1 LSGNP
6 LDNTVSSENQS
17 TPTQPATPPAYT
29 MPAPPQQVSC
39 PRCFTLVP
47 IGTRY
52 CPQCGNAIPPP
63 APWPTVPAP
72 TPGPRRNT
80 ALIIVAVVLI
90 AVLVLGIGGFL
101 VYQREQQQILQA
113 ARNSEANAANQ
124 AVNQLQFACFSN
136 RTDSSHLSGS
146 RTYGFSGYLTV
157 YETFGVSNPTNF
169 GMDVTWSITLD
180 YPSAGWV
187 LSDSQTF
194 HESPK
199 GGVAYPIFAFT
210 LTGSQ
215 LNSTPSNANFTIF
228 YVTLEG
234 SYHVTGTYAT
244 YTPTTRSTYDSTTSS
259 GNGSLGTGGDLPNC
273 SVY

>member
-6 LDNTVSSENQS
+6 PDNSVSSENQS

-29 MPAPPQQVSC
+29 IPAPPQQVSC

-52 CPQCGNAIPPP
+52 CPQCGNSIPPP

-90 AVLVLGIGGFL
+90 AVLVLGIGAFL
-101 VYQREQQQILQA
+101 VYQSHQQQVLQA
-113 ARNSEANAANQ
+113 AKNSEANAANQ
-124 AVNQLQFACFSN
+124 APNQLQFTCFSN
-136 RTDSSHLSGS
+136 RTDTSHLSYTGYS
-146 RTYGFSGYLTV
+146 YSGYITE
-157 YETFGVSNPTNF
+157 YETFGISNPTNF
-169 GMDVTWSITLD
+169 AMDVTWTITLD

-187 LSDSQTF
+187 LRNSQSF
-194 HESPK
+194 HEAPN
-199 GGVAYPIFAFT
+199 GGVAYPTFAFT
-210 LTGSQ
+210 VTGSQ
-215 LNSTPSNANFTIF
+215 LNNTPSNANFTIF

>member
-1 LSGNP
+1 
-6 LDNTVSSENQS
+6 V
-17 TPTQPATPPAYT
+17 
-29 MPAPPQQVSC
+29 
-39 PRCFTLVP
+39 
-47 IGTRY
+47 
-52 CPQCGNAIPPP
+52 
-63 APWPTVPAP
+63 
-72 TPGPRRNT
+72 
-80 ALIIVAVVLI
+80 LIIVAVVLI
-90 AVLVLGIGGFL
+90 AVLVIGVGAFL
-101 VYQREQQQILQA
+101 VYQSQQQQVLQA
-113 ARNSEANAANQ
+113 AKNSEANAANQ
-124 AVNQLQFACFSN
+124 APNQLQFTCFSN

-157 YETFGVSNPTNF
+157 YETFGVSNPTTF
-169 GMDVTWSITLD
+169 GMDVTWSMTLD

-215 LNSTPSNANFTIF
+215 LNSTPSNADLTIF
-228 YVTLEG
+228 HAALD
-234 SYHVTGTYAT
+234 GTYRVVGTYDT
-244 YTPTTRSTYDSTTSS
+244 YTPTTHSTYDSTTSS